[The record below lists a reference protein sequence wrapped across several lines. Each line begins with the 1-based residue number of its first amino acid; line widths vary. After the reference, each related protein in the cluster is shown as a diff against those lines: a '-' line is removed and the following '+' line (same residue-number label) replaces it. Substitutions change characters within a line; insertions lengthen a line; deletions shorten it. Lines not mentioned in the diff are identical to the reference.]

1 MNKKIICSLLSL
13 TLLAS
18 CSSTKNENVKNTSE
32 SGTTKTKEKEKSQIE
47 SSLKKSKELS
57 LEDLSFTEYLLENS
71 FGSEYLVAVK
81 NNSDLTVGISANAT
95 AYDASNALLGA
106 ASSSIDVLG
115 PNEES
120 VMLFYFDSVS
130 GIDHIDYKDN
140 MQYSADSKL
149 YYNPVVSNLSVE
161 DGLNGDVL
169 TLAIT
174 NNGEYAA
181 QFVEA
186 YAVFMDENGTPLQIS
201 SNYVTDSN
209 YEIAP
214 GAMQSTQIEY
224 YSSYD
229 KGEYDHVT
237 YYLTGRAEK

>member
-32 SGTTKTKEKEKSQIE
+32 SGTTKTKEKEKSQSE

-130 GIDHIDYKDN
+130 GIDNIDYKDN